1 MKFRNQNSHLALFL
15 KNGGA
20 IMVFALLIT
29 LKPFFRSL
37 YNALYLR
44 FIGLLIN
51 FIFTVQKGHAFIV
64 INSACNWI

>member
-15 KNGGA
+15 KNGGV

-44 FIGLLIN
+44 FMLPV
-51 FIFTVQKGHAFIV
+51 FFKK
-64 INSACNWI
+64 